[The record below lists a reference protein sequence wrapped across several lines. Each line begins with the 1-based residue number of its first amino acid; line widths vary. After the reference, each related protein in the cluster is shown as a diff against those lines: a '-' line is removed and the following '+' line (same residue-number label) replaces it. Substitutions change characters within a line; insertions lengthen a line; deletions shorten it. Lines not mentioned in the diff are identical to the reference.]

1 MAKAIELQPW
11 TTLQGDAYD
20 YEIVQEVQ
28 DWVDTSGHSV
38 GTTTL
43 EIYDLSDADFIL
55 EGCDDLNGVFTAINS
70 FSSAPAA
77 PAVYKNLLRVM
88 SMGSPDRL
96 YTYLRWRVMP
106 TNVNWRVTF
115 RVNAVLK

>member
-1 MAKAIELQPW
+1 MDICPFSVDHRPARN
-11 TTLQGDAYD
+11 TTEHPYTLIGLS
-20 YEIVQEVQ
+20 
-28 DWVDTSGHSV
+28 TSGPDRRLAS
-38 GTTTL
+38 L
-43 EIYDLSDADFIL
+43 AL
-55 EGCDDLNGVFTAINS
+55 EGCDDMNGVFTAINS